1 MTEDRRCLR
10 AERMNNMKDF
20 VKVDPNFLIETTIE
34 RDEIR
39 FCDVEE
45 APFRIHGIFKEN
57 GCFRRIPEAVAQQVS
72 PGVCMLHTNGA
83 GGRVRFITD
92 SPYVAIK
99 TEYEPNKM
107 SHFALTG
114 SSGFDIY
121 EDIDDESRYLG
132 TFKTPFD
139 VENGYE
145 SVVDF
150 PEQRERCVTIN
161 FPLFSTVHK
170 LYVGLQ
176 EGSVLKVAPDYKRKK
191 PVVFYGSSITQGGC
205 ASRPGNSYES
215 LLSRQFGFD
224 YINLGFSGNAKG
236 EQAIA
241 DYIKKLDMSV
251 FVYDYDW
258 NAPDPE
264 HLEKTHSQMFQTIR
278 SAQPELPIIIM
289 AQPTYYLSSLR
300 KKRRDVIENTYLEAK
315 KQGDKNVYFLDG
327 PKLMALV
334 KDNGTVDGI
343 HPTDSG
349 FLSMAQA
356 VGAVMETIWTK
367 NEGC

>member
-1 MTEDRRCLR
+1 
-10 AERMNNMKDF
+10 MKDF
-20 VKVDPNFLIETTIE
+20 AKIDRNFAIETEIE
-34 RDEIR
+34 RAGLC
-39 FCDVEE
+39 FYDVEE

-57 GCFRRIPEAVAQQVS
+57 GCFRRIPEEVAKRVS
-72 PGVCMLHTNGA
+72 PGVCMLHTNSA

-99 TEYEPNKM
+99 TDYEPNKM

-121 EDIDDESRYLG
+121 EDMNNESRYLG

-150 PEQRERCVTIN
+150 PERKERCITIN

-176 EGSVLKVAPDYKRKK
+176 EGCVLKPAPDYARKI

-205 ASRPGNSYES
+205 ASRPGNTYES
-215 LLSRQFGFD
+215 ILSRWFGFD

-236 EQAIA
+236 EQEIA
-241 DYIKKLDMSV
+241 DYIKELDMSV

-258 NAPDPE
+258 NAPDPK
-264 HLEKTHSQMFQTIR
+264 HLEQTHNRMFQTIR
-278 SAQPELPIIIM
+278 SARPELPIIIM
-289 AQPTYYLSSLR
+289 SQPTYYLSPLR
-300 KKRRDVIENTYLEAK
+300 EERRKVIENTYLEAK
-315 KQGDKNVYFLDG
+315 NRGDENVYFLDG
-327 PKLMALV
+327 PKLMELV
-334 KDNGTVDGI
+334 KDDGTVDGI
-343 HPTDSG
+343 HPSNSG

-356 VGAVMETIWTK
+356 VGAVMETIWK
-367 NEGC
+367 KS

>member
-1 MTEDRRCLR
+1 MNAIAKIDR
-10 AERMNNMKDF
+10 
-20 VKVDPNFLIETTIE
+20 NFAIETNIE
-34 RDEIR
+34 REGLC
-39 FCDVEE
+39 FYDVEE
-45 APFRIHGIFKEN
+45 APFRVHGIFKEN

-114 SSGFDIY
+114 SSGLDMY
-121 EDIDDESRYLG
+121 EDINDESRYLG
-132 TFKTPFD
+132 TFKTPWD

-150 PEQRERCVTIN
+150 PERRERCVTIN
-161 FPLFSTVHK
+161 FPLYSTVYK
-170 LYVGLQ
+170 LHVGLQ
-176 EGSVLKVAPDYKRKK
+176 EGSVLKAAPDYKIKR

-205 ASRPGNSYES
+205 ASRPGSSYES
-215 LLSRQFGFD
+215 LLSRRFGFD

-258 NAPDPE
+258 NAPNPK
-264 HLEKTHSQMFQTIR
+264 HLEATHDRMFQTIR

-289 AQPTYYLSSLR
+289 AQPTYYLAPIREERR
-300 KKRRDVIENTYLEAK
+300 KIIEKTYLDAK
-315 KQGDKNVYFLDG
+315 NRGDQNVYFLDG
-327 PKLMALV
+327 PKLMELV
-334 KDNGTVDGI
+334 KDDGTVDGI
-343 HPTDSG
+343 HPSDSG
-349 FLSMAQA
+349 FFSMANA
-356 VGAVMETIWTK
+356 IAPILETVFAK
-367 NEGC
+367 NRVC

>member
-1 MTEDRRCLR
+1 
-10 AERMNNMKDF
+10 
-20 VKVDPNFLIETTIE
+20 
-34 RDEIR
+34 
-39 FCDVEE
+39 
-45 APFRIHGIFKEN
+45 
-57 GCFRRIPEAVAQQVS
+57 
-72 PGVCMLHTNGA
+72 MLHTNGA

-99 TEYEPNKM
+99 TEYEPNKS

-114 SSGFDIY
+114 SSGFDMY
-121 EDIDDESRYLG
+121 EDINDESRYLG
-132 TFKTPFD
+132 TFKTPWD

-150 PEQRERCVTIN
+150 PERRERCVTIN
-161 FPLFSTVHK
+161 FPLYSTVYK

-176 EGSVLKVAPDYKRKK
+176 EGSVLKAAPDYKIKR

-236 EQAIA
+236 EQEMA
-241 DYIKKLDMSV
+241 DYIKTLDMSV

-258 NAPDPE
+258 NAPNPK
-264 HLEKTHSQMFQTIR
+264 HLEATHSQMFQTIR
-278 SAQPELPIIIM
+278 SAQPDLPIIIM
-289 AQPTYYLSSLR
+289 AQPTYYLAPFREERR
-300 KKRRDVIENTYLEAK
+300 KIIEKTYLDAK
-315 KQGDKNVYFLDG
+315 NRGDKNVYFLDG

-334 KDNGTVDGI
+334 KDDGTVDGI
-343 HPTDSG
+343 HPTNSG
-349 FLSMAQA
+349 FLSMAHA
-356 VGAVMETIWTK
+356 IAPVLETIWK
-367 NEGC
+367 E

>member
-1 MTEDRRCLR
+1 
-10 AERMNNMKDF
+10 
-20 VKVDPNFLIETTIE
+20 
-34 RDEIR
+34 
-39 FCDVEE
+39 
-45 APFRIHGIFKEN
+45 
-57 GCFRRIPEAVAQQVS
+57 
-72 PGVCMLHTNGA
+72 MLHTNGA

-107 SHFALTG
+107 SHMALTG
-114 SSGFDIY
+114 SSGFDMY
-121 EDIDDESRYLG
+121 EDINDESRYLG
-132 TFKTPFD
+132 TFKTPWD

-150 PEQRERCVTIN
+150 PERRERCVTIN
-161 FPLFSTVHK
+161 FPLYSTVYK

-176 EGSVLKVAPDYKRKK
+176 EGSVLKAAPDYKIKR

-205 ASRPGNSYES
+205 ASRPGNSYQS

-236 EQAIA
+236 EQEMA
-241 DYIKKLDMSV
+241 DYIKMLDMSV

-258 NAPDPE
+258 NAPNPE
-264 HLEKTHSQMFQTIR
+264 HLEKTHSRMFKTIR

-289 AQPTYYLSSLR
+289 AQPTYYLAPIREERR
-300 KKRRDVIENTYLEAK
+300 KIIENTYLEAK
-315 KQGDKNVYFLDG
+315 NQGDKNVYFLDG

-334 KDNGTVDGI
+334 KDDGTVDGI
-343 HPTDSG
+343 HPTNSG
-349 FLSMAQA
+349 FFSMAHA
-356 VGAVMETIWTK
+356 IAPILETVFAK
-367 NEGC
+367 K

>member
-1 MTEDRRCLR
+1 MNAIAKIDR
-10 AERMNNMKDF
+10 
-20 VKVDPNFLIETTIE
+20 NFAIETNIE
-34 RDEIR
+34 REGLC
-39 FCDVEE
+39 FYDVEE

-107 SHFALTG
+107 SHMALTG
-114 SSGFDIY
+114 SSGLDMY
-121 EDIDDESRYLG
+121 EDINDESRYLG
-132 TFKTPFD
+132 TFKTPWD

-150 PEQRERCVTIN
+150 PERRERCVTIN
-161 FPLFSTVHK
+161 FPLYSTVYK

-176 EGSVLKVAPDYKRKK
+176 EGSVLKAAPDYKIKR

-224 YINLGFSGNAKG
+224 YINLGLSGNAKG
-236 EQAIA
+236 EQEMA

-258 NAPDPE
+258 NAPNPE
-264 HLEKTHSQMFQTIR
+264 HLEKTHNRMFKTIR

-289 AQPTYYLSSLR
+289 AQPTYYLAPSREERR
-300 KKRRDVIENTYLEAK
+300 KIIENTYLEAK
-315 KQGDKNVYFLDG
+315 NQGDQNVYFLDG

-334 KDNGTVDGI
+334 KDDGTVDGI
-343 HPTDSG
+343 HPSNSG
-349 FLSMAQA
+349 FLSMAHA
-356 VGAVMETIWTK
+356 IAPVLETIWK
-367 NEGC
+367 K

>member
-1 MTEDRRCLR
+1 
-10 AERMNNMKDF
+10 MKDF
-20 VKVDPNFLIETTIE
+20 AKIDSNFLVETTID
-34 RDEIR
+34 RDGIR
-39 FCDVEE
+39 FYDVEE
-45 APFRIHGIFKEN
+45 VPFRIHGIFKEN

-114 SSGFDIY
+114 SSGFDMY
-121 EDIDDESRYLG
+121 EDMKDESRYLG

-150 PEQRERCVTIN
+150 PEQRERCITIN
-161 FPLFSTVHK
+161 FPLFSTVYK
-170 LYVGLQ
+170 LYIGLQ
-176 EGSVLKVAPDYKRKK
+176 EGSVLKAAPDYKIKR

-258 NAPDPE
+258 NAPDPK
-264 HLEKTHSQMFQTIR
+264 HLMETHNRMFQTIR
-278 SAQPELPIIIM
+278 LARPELPIIIM

-327 PKLMALV
+327 PKLMELV
-334 KDNGTVDGI
+334 KDDGTVDGI
-343 HPTDSG
+343 HPTNSG
-349 FLSMAQA
+349 FFSMAHA
-356 VGAVMETIWTK
+356 IAPVLEAILM
-367 NEGC
+367 NNRNC